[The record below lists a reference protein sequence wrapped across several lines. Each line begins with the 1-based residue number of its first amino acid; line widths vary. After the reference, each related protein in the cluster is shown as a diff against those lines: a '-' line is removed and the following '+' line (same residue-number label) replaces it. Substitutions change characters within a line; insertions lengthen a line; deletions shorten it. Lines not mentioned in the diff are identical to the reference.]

1 MYWGDGCGNYS
12 LFDAIKANVTELHAD
27 ACDDFLEEAE
37 LLMTIYKDI
46 DALKI
51 KFDDLTNEAKDA
63 RRRAIKAEMDLRHL
77 KEKYE
82 KEES

>member
-1 MYWGDGCGNYS
+1 MYNGGDGYYD

-27 ACDDFLEEAE
+27 TCDDFLEEAE
-37 LLMTIYKDI
+37 LLMTIYKDV
-46 DALKI
+46 DALRI
-51 KFDDLTNEAKDA
+51 KFDDLINEAKNA
-63 RRRAIKAEMDLRHL
+63 RYRASKAEVELRRL